1 MQLKL
6 IEDAIQ
12 IFAEDG
18 VVKFAHGVLWF
29 AWSRSF
35 RRFMPISDASQPAII
50 DNVKFLNNGKLPV
63 RFGDSII
70 GWERTDFPKKSYGQ
84 NGETN
89 AHHNF
94 TIDGDHVCIIGGGH
108 GVTTVHAARQ
118 VGGGGL
124 VTVFEGGQI
133 ASHVREVAQLNEVDD
148 VVTVEEAIVGDPT
161 TLYQGMADDAEVI
174 DPADLPACDVLE
186 MDCEGSELGIL
197 EGMQIR
203 PRVLIVELHPTMYD
217 APNAAPVELIEEMGY
232 EMNYWSTQAGER
244 MSEEEFRERLADGCG
259 DVLAAVRE

>member
-1 MQLKL
+1 MKLLYEAKQIL
-6 IEDAIQ
+6 IEDGVLRLGHGFVWFVWWRTLRRVMPLKDPSNPILVDGVKCINNGSWWQ
-12 IFAEDG
+12 RRVGDRIICWEPAEDYLDSHNQ
-18 VVKFAHGVLWF
+18 HGE
-29 AWSRSF
+29 S
-35 RRFMPISDASQPAII
+35 
-50 DNVKFLNNGKLPV
+50 
-63 RFGDSII
+63 
-70 GWERTDFPKKSYGQ
+70 
-84 NGETN
+84 N
-89 AHHNF
+89 AHQMLTRENE
-94 TIDGDHVCIIGGGH
+94 HVCIIGGGY
-108 GVTTVHAARQ
+108 GITTVHAARQ

-124 VTVFEGGQI
+124 VTVFEGGEI
-133 ASHVREVAQLNEVDD
+133 ASEVRQVAQWNEVDD

-161 TLYQGMADDAEVI
+161 SLYQGMADDAEVI

-232 EMNYWSTQAGER
+232 EMTYWSTQRGEQ
-244 MSEEEFRERLADGCG
+244 MSEAEFRDRLADGCG

>member
-1 MQLKL
+1 MKNIIQRGFKILVQDGVNQFLLGVTWTVWRMSVRKIMRPL
-6 IEDAIQ
+6 SDKNTFEIDGVIFNRNPGNEFRQGDLFFGHGYGQEGEIYAHQ
-12 IFAEDG
+12 IFTQYGDE
-18 VVKFAHGVLWF
+18 VV
-29 AWSRSF
+29 
-35 RRFMPISDASQPAII
+35 
-50 DNVKFLNNGKLPV
+50 
-63 RFGDSII
+63 
-70 GWERTDFPKKSYGQ
+70 
-84 NGETN
+84 
-89 AHHNF
+89 
-94 TIDGDHVCIIGGGH
+94 IIGGGF
-108 GVTTVHAARQ
+108 GITTVHAARQ

-133 ASHVREVAQLNEVDD
+133 ACHVSRVAQLNGVDN
-148 VVTVEEAIVGDPT
+148 VVTVEELVIGDPT
-161 TLYQGMADDAEVI
+161 TLYRGMADDVEVI

-232 EMNYWSTQAGER
+232 EMTYWSTQRGER
-244 MSEEEFRERLADGCG
+244 MSEQEFRDRLADGCG